1 MERSLL
7 TTIIHHLFRLPFD
20 PKSYWNSS
28 WVVETYYY
36 DSDIA
41 RLLQVG
47 DFDMKKDAIDVSAQ
61 VDRQDIPKLFGK
73 DSDRKL

>member
-1 MERSLL
+1 M
-7 TTIIHHLFRLPFD
+7 
-20 PKSYWNSS
+20 
-28 WVVETYYY
+28 VETYYY

-61 VDRQDIPKLFGK
+61 VDQQDIPKLFGK